1 MWTKFKY
8 MTNTEALGVLKMPQ
22 LIRKMAVPAAVGFLV
37 MNIYFIA
44 DSIFIGKFVG
54 SMGIAAVSV
63 VMPITFLISAIGMAI
78 GVGGS
83 SLISRFLGSK
93 DDLEANKVFG
103 NMTSLTIVLSILIM
117 LLGYSFI
124 DEILVIFGAKGAIF
138 EPAKAYFSS
147 LIIGI
152 PFLAWSMMSNNA
164 MRAEGAPK
172 KAMMIMIIS
181 ALVNLVLDPIFI
193 IGFGWGMEGAAYATV
208 LGYFSSTLY
217 SVMFFAKGNSTLKLN
232 RSYFKIKLKYI
243 KSIFTIGSVT
253 LARQGTVSLL
263 SIVLNHSLFSYGSEI
278 AVAAY
283 GIISRLIMFTN
294 FPVLGITQGFLPIAG
309 FNFGAKKFDRVIS
322 SIKLSV
328 VYGSLIAGS
337 IFIFILMFPL
347 ELTQIFVGKSD
358 VEILEM
364 TPKAMII
371 VFAATPLI
379 TAQLIG
385 SAYFQAI
392 GKALPALFLTLT
404 KQGMFLI
411 PFILI
416 LPMRYELNGIWM
428 AFPISDVL
436 ATLVTLFFLRNAIRK
451 LKNTN
456 KKLQTEPISK

>member
-1 MWTKFKY
+1 
-8 MTNTEALGVLKMPQ
+8 MTNTEALGKLHMPA

-44 DSIFIGKFVG
+44 DTIFIGKYVG

-63 VMPITFLISAIGMAI
+63 VMPITFLIASIGMAI

-83 SLISRFLGSK
+83 SLISRFLGASNQS
-93 DDLEANKVFG
+93 EANHTFG
-103 NMTSLTIVLSILIM
+103 NMIALTGILSVIIM
-117 LLGYSFI
+117 LIAYAFM
-124 DEILVIFGAKGAIF
+124 DDILMLFGAKGNIF
-138 EPAKAYFSS
+138 APAKAYFNA
-147 LIIGI
+147 LILGI

-172 KAMMIMIIS
+172 KAMMIMVIS

-193 IGFGWGMEGAAYATV
+193 IGFKWGMEGAAYATV
-208 LGYFSSTLY
+208 IGYLSSATY
-217 SVMFFAKGNSTLKLN
+217 SFLFYARGQSTIHYKNEYLKL
-232 RSYFKIKLKYI
+232 RKDLVKP
-243 KSIFTIGSVT
+243 IFSIGSVT

-263 SIVLNHSLFSYGSEI
+263 AIVLNNALLTYGAET

-283 GIISRLIMFTN
+283 GIISRLMMFTN

-309 FNFGAKKFDRVIS
+309 YNYGAKKYNRVQS
-322 SIKLSV
+322 AIKLSV
-328 VYGSLIAGS
+328 IYGSIIAGS
-337 IFIFILMFPL
+337 IFVFILCFPL
-347 ELTQIFVGKSD
+347 LMTQIFVGPAEQ
-358 VEILEM
+358 EILAM
-364 TPKAMII
+364 TPKAMVI

-416 LPMRYELNGIWM
+416 LPLKYELKGIWL
-428 AFPISDVL
+428 AFPVSDVL
-436 ATLVTLFFLRNAIRK
+436 ATAVTIAFLYKAIQ
-451 LKNTN
+451 
-456 KKLQTEPISK
+456 KLQIEAAEVPETGIKTT

>member
-1 MWTKFKY
+1 
-8 MTNTEALGVLKMPQ
+8 
-22 LIRKMAVPAAVGFLV
+22 VPAAVGFLV

-83 SLISRFLGSK
+83 SLISRFLGA
-93 DDLEANKVFG
+93 DNEVEANKVFG

-117 LLGYSFI
+117 LIGYRFI
-124 DEILVIFGAKGAIF
+124 DEILVLFGAKGAIF

-208 LGYFSSTLY
+208 LGYLSSTLY

-232 RSYFKIKLKYI
+232 RNYFKIKLKYI

-283 GIISRLIMFTN
+283 GIISRLMMFTN

-309 FNFGAKKFDRVIS
+309 FNFGAKKYDRVIS
-322 SIKLSV
+322 AIKLSV
-328 VYGSLIAGS
+328 IYGSLIAGS

-436 ATLVTLFFLRNAIRK
+436 ATLVTLFFLRNAIQK
-451 LKNTN
+451 LKKTN
-456 KKLQTEPISK
+456 KELQAEPISK

>member
-451 LKNTN
+451 LKNTD
-456 KKLQTEPISK
+456 KKLQAEPISK

>member
-1 MWTKFKY
+1 

-83 SLISRFLGSK
+83 SLISRFLGA
-93 DDLEANKVFG
+93 DNELEANKVFG

-117 LLGYSFI
+117 LIGYSFI
-124 DEILVIFGAKGAIF
+124 DEILVLFGAKGAIF

-208 LGYFSSTLY
+208 LGYLSSTLY

-232 RSYFKIKLKYI
+232 RNYFKIKLKYI

-309 FNFGAKKFDRVIS
+309 FNFGAKKYDRVIS
-322 SIKLSV
+322 AIKLSV

-436 ATLVTLFFLRNAIRK
+436 ATLVTLFFLRNAIQK
-451 LKNTN
+451 LKNTD
-456 KKLQTEPISK
+456 KKLQAEPISK

>member
-1 MWTKFKY
+1 

-22 LIRKMAVPAAVGFLV
+22 LIKKMAVPAAVGFLV

-63 VMPITFLISAIGMAI
+63 VMPITFLISSIGMAI

-83 SLISRFLGSK
+83 SLISRFLGAEDK
-93 DDLEANKVFG
+93 TEANKVFG

-117 LLGYSFI
+117 LIGYSFLDQI
-124 DEILVIFGAKGAIF
+124 ITAFGAKGAIF
-138 EPAKAYFSS
+138 EPAKEYFSS
-147 LIIGI
+147 LIIAI
-152 PFLAWSMMSNNA
+152 PFLAWSMMSNNV

-172 KAMMIMIIS
+172 KAMMIMVIS

-193 IGFGWGMEGAAYATV
+193 IGFGWGMKGAAYATV
-208 LGYFSSTLY
+208 LGYLSAAVY
-217 SVMFFAKGNSTLKLN
+217 SFLFFAKGNSTLKFNPKL
-232 RSYFKIKLKYI
+232 FKLQLKYI
-243 KSIFTIGSVT
+243 KPIFSIGSVT

-263 SIVLNHSLFSYGSEI
+263 SIVLNHSLFTYGTEV

-283 GIISRLIMFTN
+283 GIISRLMMFTN

-309 FNFGAKKFDRVIS
+309 FNFGAKKYDRVIS
-322 SIKLSV
+322 AIKLSV
-328 VYGSLIAGS
+328 LYGSIIAGS
-337 IFIFILMFPL
+337 IFIFILMFPQ
-347 ELTQIFVGKSD
+347 ELTQIFVTKED
-358 VEILEM
+358 TDILEM
-364 TPKAMII
+364 APAAMII

-416 LPMRYELNGIWM
+416 LPIRYDLDGIWM
-428 AFPISDVL
+428 AFPISDIL
-436 ATLVTLFFLRNAIRK
+436 ATAVTLLFLRKAI
-451 LKNTN
+451 
-456 KKLQTEPISK
+456 KKLRVEEKNNTELVQTD

>member
-1 MWTKFKY
+1 

-83 SLISRFLGSK
+83 SLISRFLGA
-93 DDLEANKVFG
+93 DNEVEANKVFG

-117 LLGYSFI
+117 LIGYSFI
-124 DEILVIFGAKGAIF
+124 DEILVLFGAKGAIF

-208 LGYFSSTLY
+208 LGYLSSTLY
-217 SVMFFAKGNSTLKLN
+217 SAMFFAKGNSTLKLN
-232 RSYFKIKLKYI
+232 RNYFKIKLKYI

-283 GIISRLIMFTN
+283 GIISRLMMFTN

-309 FNFGAKKFDRVIS
+309 FNFGAKKYDRVIS
-322 SIKLSV
+322 AIKLSI

-451 LKNTN
+451 LKNTD
-456 KKLQTEPISK
+456 KKLQAEPISK

>member
-1 MWTKFKY
+1 

-83 SLISRFLGSK
+83 SLISRFLGA
-93 DDLEANKVFG
+93 DNEVEANKVFG

-117 LLGYSFI
+117 LIGYRFI
-124 DEILVIFGAKGAIF
+124 DEILVLFGAKGAIF

-208 LGYFSSTLY
+208 LGYLSSTLY

-232 RSYFKIKLKYI
+232 RNYFKIKLKYI

-283 GIISRLIMFTN
+283 GIISRLMMFTN

-309 FNFGAKKFDRVIS
+309 FNFGAKKYDRVIS
-322 SIKLSV
+322 AIKLSV
-328 VYGSLIAGS
+328 IYGSLIAGS

-436 ATLVTLFFLRNAIRK
+436 ATLVTLFFLRNAIQK
-451 LKNTN
+451 LKKTN
-456 KKLQTEPISK
+456 KELQAEPISK

>member
-1 MWTKFKY
+1 

>member
-1 MWTKFKY
+1 

-451 LKNTN
+451 LKNTD
-456 KKLQTEPISK
+456 KKLQAEPISK

>member
-1 MWTKFKY
+1 

-83 SLISRFLGSK
+83 SLISRFLGA
-93 DDLEANKVFG
+93 DNEVEANKVFG

-117 LLGYSFI
+117 LIGYSFI
-124 DEILVIFGAKGAIF
+124 DEILVLFGAKGSIF

-208 LGYFSSTLY
+208 LGYLSSTLY

-232 RSYFKIKLKYI
+232 RNYFKIKFKYI

-283 GIISRLIMFTN
+283 GIISRLMMFTN

-309 FNFGAKKFDRVIS
+309 FNFGAKKYDRVIS
-322 SIKLSV
+322 AIKLSI

-428 AFPISDVL
+428 AFPISDIL
-436 ATLVTLFFLRNAIRK
+436 ATLVTLFFLRNAIQK
-451 LKNTN
+451 LKKTN
-456 KKLQTEPISK
+456 KEFQAEPISK

>member
-1 MWTKFKY
+1 

-44 DSIFIGKFVG
+44 DSIFIGEFVG

-83 SLISRFLGSK
+83 SLISRFLGA
-93 DDLEANKVFG
+93 DNEVEANKVFG

-117 LLGYSFI
+117 LIGYRFI
-124 DEILVIFGAKGAIF
+124 DEILVLFGAKGAIF

-208 LGYFSSTLY
+208 LGYLSSTLY

-232 RSYFKIKLKYI
+232 RNYFKIKLKYI

-283 GIISRLIMFTN
+283 GIISRLMMFTN

-309 FNFGAKKFDRVIS
+309 FNFGAKKYDRVIS
-322 SIKLSV
+322 AIKLSV
-328 VYGSLIAGS
+328 IYGSLIAGS

-436 ATLVTLFFLRNAIRK
+436 ATLVTLFFLRNAIQK
-451 LKNTN
+451 LKKTN
-456 KKLQTEPISK
+456 KELQAEPISK

>member
-1 MWTKFKY
+1 

-83 SLISRFLGSK
+83 SLISRFLGA
-93 DDLEANKVFG
+93 DNEVEANKVFG

-117 LLGYSFI
+117 LIGYSFI
-124 DEILVIFGAKGAIF
+124 EEILVLFGAKGAIF

-208 LGYFSSTLY
+208 LGYLSSTLY

-232 RSYFKIKLKYI
+232 RNYFKIKLKYI

-283 GIISRLIMFTN
+283 GIISRLMMFTN

-309 FNFGAKKFDRVIS
+309 FNFGAKKYDRVIS
-322 SIKLSV
+322 AIKLSI

-451 LKNTN
+451 LKNTD
-456 KKLQTEPISK
+456 KKLQAEPISK

>member
-1 MWTKFKY
+1 

-83 SLISRFLGSK
+83 SLISRFLGA
-93 DDLEANKVFG
+93 DNEVEANKVFG

-117 LLGYSFI
+117 LIGYSFI
-124 DEILVIFGAKGAIF
+124 DEILVLFGAKGAIF

-208 LGYFSSTLY
+208 LGYLSSTLY

-232 RSYFKIKLKYI
+232 RNYFKIKLKYI

-309 FNFGAKKFDRVIS
+309 FNFGAKKYDRVIS

-416 LPMRYELNGIWM
+416 LPTRYELNGIWM

-451 LKNTN
+451 LKNTD
-456 KKLQTEPISK
+456 KKLQAEPISK

>member
-1 MWTKFKY
+1 
-8 MTNTEALGVLKMPQ
+8 
-22 LIRKMAVPAAVGFLV
+22 
-37 MNIYFIA
+37 
-44 DSIFIGKFVG
+44 
-54 SMGIAAVSV
+54 
-63 VMPITFLISAIGMAI
+63 MAI

-83 SLISRFLGSK
+83 SLISRFLGA
-93 DDLEANKVFG
+93 DNEVEANKVFG

-117 LLGYSFI
+117 LIGYSFI
-124 DEILVIFGAKGAIF
+124 DEILVLFGAKGSIF

-208 LGYFSSTLY
+208 LGYLSSTLY

-232 RSYFKIKLKYI
+232 RNYFKIKLKYI

-283 GIISRLIMFTN
+283 GIISRLMMFTN

-309 FNFGAKKFDRVIS
+309 FNFGAKKYDRVIS
-322 SIKLSV
+322 AIKLSV
-328 VYGSLIAGS
+328 IYGSLIAGS

-436 ATLVTLFFLRNAIRK
+436 ATLVTLFFLRNAIQK
-451 LKNTN
+451 LKKTN
-456 KKLQTEPISK
+456 KELQAEPISK

>member
-1 MWTKFKY
+1 

-83 SLISRFLGSK
+83 SLISRFLGA
-93 DDLEANKVFG
+93 DNEVEANKVFG

-117 LLGYSFI
+117 LIGYRFI
-124 DEILVIFGAKGAIF
+124 HEILVLFGAKGAIF

-208 LGYFSSTLY
+208 LGYLSSTLY

-232 RSYFKIKLKYI
+232 RNYFKIKLKYI

-283 GIISRLIMFTN
+283 GIISRLMMFTN

-309 FNFGAKKFDRVIS
+309 FNFGAKKYDRVIS
-322 SIKLSV
+322 AIKLSV
-328 VYGSLIAGS
+328 IYGSLIAGS

-436 ATLVTLFFLRNAIRK
+436 ATLVTLFFLRNAIQK
-451 LKNTN
+451 LKKTN
-456 KKLQTEPISK
+456 KELQAEPISK

>member
-1 MWTKFKY
+1 

-83 SLISRFLGSK
+83 SLISRFLGA
-93 DDLEANKVFG
+93 DNEVEANKVFG

-117 LLGYSFI
+117 LIGYSFI
-124 DEILVIFGAKGAIF
+124 DEILVLFGAKGAIF

-208 LGYFSSTLY
+208 LGYLSSTLY

-232 RSYFKIKLKYI
+232 RNYFKIKLKYI

-283 GIISRLIMFTN
+283 GIISRLMMFTN

-309 FNFGAKKFDRVIS
+309 FNFGAKKYDRVIS
-322 SIKLSV
+322 AIKLSI

-451 LKNTN
+451 LKNTD
-456 KKLQTEPISK
+456 KKLQAEPISK